1 MLNVRG
7 TITPIGTRVRLV
19 VTVVNPNVT
28 ISSAEYG
35 TGLLQHTVNMG
46 TFGSVAAAAEYAVS
60 QGVPLETL
68 EIGAA

>member
-1 MLNVRG
+1 
-7 TITPIGTRVRLV
+7 LV